1 MDMRVFPAF
10 DAVAR
15 PPSTTGH
22 LLVILL
28 ALGLLGGC
36 SPFSSD
42 PKPLPDSTF
51 THLLM
56 ELHLAKARRYVDAPS
71 PRGLRDSIFA
81 RYGVQPA
88 AFDTT
93 LKYYSRRP
101 EAFKALYQ
109 PIIDTLEALQR
120 ARPSSPAPGIPD
132 SISRKK
138 GRYPPKP

>member
-1 MDMRVFPAF
+1 MDMRRFSAF
-10 DAVAR
+10 DAAACLPW
-15 PPSTTGH
+15 PPGNL
-22 LLVILL
+22 LLVVL

-36 SPFSSD
+36 SQFSSD

-93 LKYYSRRP
+93 LRYYSRRP
-101 EAFKALYQ
+101 EALKALYQ
-109 PIIDTLEALQR
+109 PIIDTLQALQR
-120 ARPSSPAPGIPD
+120 VRPSSPAPGIPD
-132 SISRKK
+132 SISRKM
-138 GRYPPKP
+138 GQYPPKP